1 MAEIKLVIF
10 DCDGVLID
18 SEIIAMRVEI
28 ELLREHGYECEE
40 SEHIRRYTG
49 LNFSQTIKLIEEESG
64 RYFPDDLDEKV
75 QKEIDSRLWRNVVAL
90 PGAGNVLDQLDQ
102 PRCICSNS
110 GDERLKLSLTKVE
123 LWDRFRPY
131 VFSAQSLPDI
141 AAKPAP
147 DIFLHAAREFEVEPH
162 ECVVIED
169 SSHGVEGA
177 AAAGM
182 RVIGYVGASHTYPE
196 HSDQLLDAG
205 AETIIKNLGEIPK
218 IVAAFAEWDG
228 LRG

>member
-1 MAEIKLVIF
+1 MAEMKLVIF

-28 ELLREHGYECEE
+28 EMLKEHGYECEE

-49 LNFSQTIKLIEEESG
+49 LNFSQTLKMIEEESG
-64 RYFPDDLDEKV
+64 RYFPDDLDEKT

-90 PGAGNVLDQLDQ
+90 PGAGDVLDQLDQ

-110 GDERLKLSLTKVE
+110 GDERLKMSLTKVK

-131 VFSAQSLPDI
+131 VFSAKSLPDI
-141 AAKPAP
+141 AVKPAP
-147 DIFLHAAREFEVEPH
+147 DIFLHAAREFEVKPH

-196 HSDQLLDAG
+196 HGDQLMDAG
-205 AETIIKNLGEIPK
+205 AETIIKNLSEIPK
-218 IVAAFAEWDG
+218 IVEAFAEWDG